1 MGANTKFVAIVLGS
15 MLAVC
20 CSFQLLRGQAAPP
33 PAAAAGETDHHQL
46 ETTDT
51 ELFVIDTTTGRVWSR
66 AMSPRAQASGWMRVP
81 PRTAAEKPLANQK
94 PYSFHRLSTSCL
106 VA

>member
-1 MGANTKFVAIVLGS
+1 MGDHTKFVAIVLGS

-33 PAAAAGETDHHQL
+33 ATAAGETDHYQL

-51 ELFVIDTTTGRVWSR
+51 ELFVIDTTTGRVWNR
-66 AMSPRAQASGWMRVP
+66 AM
-81 PRTAAEKPLANQK
+81 KPKGAGK
-94 PYSFHRLSTSCL
+94 WVDEGSAPHGG
-106 VA
+106 